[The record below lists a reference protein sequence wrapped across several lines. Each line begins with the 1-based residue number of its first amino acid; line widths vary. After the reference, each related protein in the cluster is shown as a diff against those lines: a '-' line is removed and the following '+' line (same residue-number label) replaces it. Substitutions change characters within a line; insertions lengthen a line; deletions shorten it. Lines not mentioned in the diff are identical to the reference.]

1 MAAGLVIITKPA
13 AVSALIYNEA
23 RKCPP
28 PQQVGARIPKQAAS
42 ISPASLKRQE
52 EVLPMAKLE
61 QRRYNQQG
69 FHRELVMT
77 GKGNGGKFFLY
88 RRRWNAWGKPDGR
101 DGSQHIFFRQV
112 QAGDFRSD

>member
-1 MAAGLVIITKPA
+1 MGILLLIVLTVAWIQERENIIREKFLRRKMIRLLFRKYDDDYEFTEKNKKDFQNERH
-13 AVSALIYNEA
+13 STGYNEA

-61 QRRYNQQG
+61 QRRYK
-69 FHRELVMT
+69 R
-77 GKGNGGKFFLY
+77 Y
-88 RRRWNAWGKPDGR
+88 RKA
-101 DGSQHIFFRQV
+101 HE
-112 QAGDFRSD
+112 

>member
-1 MAAGLVIITKPA
+1 
-13 AVSALIYNEA
+13 YNEA

-61 QRRYNQQG
+61 QRRYKNKLWQQKSLLLRAG
-69 FHRELVMT
+69 
-77 GKGNGGKFFLY
+77 FFLSHL
-88 RRRWNAWGKPDGR
+88 RT
-101 DGSQHIFFRQV
+101 FT
-112 QAGDFRSD
+112 

>member
-1 MAAGLVIITKPA
+1 
-13 AVSALIYNEA
+13 NEA

-61 QRRYNQQG
+61 QRRY
-69 FHRELVMT
+69 
-77 GKGNGGKFFLY
+77 K
-88 RRRWNAWGKPDGR
+88 
-101 DGSQHIFFRQV
+101 SQHALRCWLKFIYH
-112 QAGDFRSD
+112 S

>member
-1 MAAGLVIITKPA
+1 
-13 AVSALIYNEA
+13 YNEA

-61 QRRYNQQG
+61 QRRYNSCKINSCAL
-69 FHRELVMT
+69 FS
-77 GKGNGGKFFLY
+77 
-88 RRRWNAWGKPDGR
+88 A
-101 DGSQHIFFRQV
+101 
-112 QAGDFRSD
+112 

>member
-1 MAAGLVIITKPA
+1 MEKLEQRR
-13 AVSALIYNEA
+13 YNEA

-61 QRRYNQQG
+61 QRRYNISRVLQRGYGLAEAG
-69 FHRELVMT
+69 FS
-77 GKGNGGKFFLY
+77 FFML
-88 RRRWNAWGKPDGR
+88 
-101 DGSQHIFFRQV
+101 
-112 QAGDFRSD
+112 RSVYEITWF

>member
-1 MAAGLVIITKPA
+1 
-13 AVSALIYNEA
+13 YNEA

-61 QRRYNQQG
+61 QRRYKIKKTMWKMLAHVS
-69 FHRELVMT
+69 HRLFSYGV
-77 GKGNGGKFFLY
+77 L
-88 RRRWNAWGKPDGR
+88 
-101 DGSQHIFFRQV
+101 
-112 QAGDFRSD
+112 

>member
-1 MAAGLVIITKPA
+1 MVW
-13 AVSALIYNEA
+13 YNEA

-61 QRRYNQQG
+61 QRRYKIIGCLQIDQS
-69 FHRELVMT
+69 FDWSILY
-77 GKGNGGKFFLY
+77 GKLTTI
-88 RRRWNAWGKPDGR
+88 D
-101 DGSQHIFFRQV
+101 V
-112 QAGDFRSD
+112 